1 MRTPRFTVLAEG
13 AFGVET
19 AKTATSAIRY
29 LPERVSSILDSRFA
43 ASTVTDVIGFGG
55 AIPIVSSLSEALAL
69 EPGPEALLI
78 GIAPQG
84 GTLPEA
90 WRGMLHDA
98 LKAGLDVW
106 SGLHT
111 HLSRDP
117 DLSALAAALGRSLVD
132 LRKPPPDL
140 VVGTGLAQRTTA
152 LRVLTVGSDC
162 NVGKMTTALELRRE
176 LEERGV
182 RTGFAATGQTGI
194 LIAGSGIAVDAV
206 LSDFVSGA
214 TERVTLEAARDTDVV
229 LIEGQGSLMHPGYSA
244 VTLGLLH
251 GALPQ
256 CMVLCAMPG
265 RGSIYGGNHDWVSL
279 PPLEEVIRRYEEALS
294 WAHPDTP
301 GKVVAVSL
309 ATYDLDEE
317 EAKAAVEEVIRMT
330 GLPVTDPIRF
340 GVEPIVAAVEARRA
354 DVTAAASP

>member
-19 AKTATSAIRY
+19 AKTAASAIRY
-29 LPERVSSILDSRFA
+29 LPDRVSSILDSRFA
-43 ASTVTDVIGFGG
+43 GSTVTDVIGFGG
-55 AIPIVSSLSEALAL
+55 RIPIRSSVAEALAL
-69 EPGPEALLI
+69 DPRPEALLI

-90 WRGMLHDA
+90 WRGVLNDA
-98 LKAGLDVW
+98 LEAGLDVW

-117 DLSALAAALGRSLVD
+117 ELSALAAGLGRSLVD
-132 LRKPPPDL
+132 LRKPPGDL
-140 VVGTGLAQRTTA
+140 VVGTGLAQRTSA
-152 LRVLTVGSDC
+152 MRVLTVGSDC
-162 NVGKMTTALELRRE
+162 NVGKMTTALELRRG

-214 TERVTLEAARDTDVV
+214 TERVTLEAGRDTDVV
-229 LIEGQGSLMHPGYSA
+229 LIEGQGSLMHPGYSG

-251 GALPQ
+251 GVLPQ

-265 RGSIYGGNHDWVSL
+265 RSTIYGGKHDWVDL
-279 PPLEEVIRRYEEALS
+279 PPLDEVIGRYEDALS

-309 ATYDLDEE
+309 ATYDMGED
-317 EAKAAVEEVIRMT
+317 EAKEAVEEVTRIT
-330 GLPVTDPIRF
+330 GLPTTDPIRF
-340 GVEPIVAAVEARRA
+340 GAEPIVAAVEARRA
-354 DVTAAASP
+354 EVMAAI